1 MSLIDAPV
9 ALLDRVLGRR
19 SVAPDDPLVRRIER
33 AMRRLQPDPLY
44 ERRLR
49 STVVNQYV
57 AAREG
62 IGQRHRAPREMGR
75 LGRAVLYAS
84 LGVALTATAAG
95 AAAQESLPGDLLYTA
110 KLRLEEIRI
119 EIAPASVRV
128 DLAAIA
134 VEERL
139 AEVETLAAAGEWA
152 RVYSAA
158 PMLDA
163 AVDRLAAFGLP
174 NDAAQLRGVQRHAAV
189 LTELLQDAPA
199 AAQAGLE
206 RALGASTGGGAGEP
220 PAGGASG
227 TQDVEAPQDQSQPAK
242 SPKPTK
248 SPKPAKTAEPAN
260 DPPST
265 EASDPTP
272 KPTPNPPGGGGA
284 DGQGGP
290 GGPGGPPG
298 SPPQPS
304 GRP

>member
-1 MSLIDAPV
+1 MSLIDAPM

-19 SVAPDDPLVRRIER
+19 SLAPDDPMVRRIER
-33 AMRRLQPDPLY
+33 AVRRLQPDPLY

-62 IGQRHRAPREMGR
+62 ISQRHRTPREMGR

-110 KLRLEEIRI
+110 KLRLEEIRM

-128 DLAAIA
+128 DLAAMA

-139 AEVETLAAAGEWA
+139 VEVETLAAAGEWV
-152 RVYSAA
+152 RVNSAV

-174 NDAAQLRGVQRHAAV
+174 NDAPQLRGVQRHAAV
-189 LTELLQDAPA
+189 LAELLQDAPA

-206 RALGASTGGGAGEP
+206 HAMGASTGGGGAGEP

-227 TQDVEAPQDQSQPAK
+227 TQNVDTPEDPSQPAT

-248 SPKPAKTAEPAN
+248 SPKATKSPAPIGSHTAAPQ
-260 DPPST
+260 ST
-265 EASDPTP
+265 APPTP
-272 KPTPNPPGGGGA
+272 DTPGAGGGG
-284 DGQGGP
+284 
-290 GGPGGPPG
+290 GGPGGPP
-298 SPPQPS
+298 SSLPQPS

>member
-1 MSLIDAPV
+1 MSLIDAPM

-33 AMRRLQPDPLY
+33 AVRRLQPDPLY

-84 LGVALTATAAG
+84 LGVALTATVAG

-110 KLRLEEIRI
+110 KLRLEEIRM
-119 EIAPASVRV
+119 EIAPPSVRV
-128 DLAAIA
+128 DLAAMA

-152 RVYSAA
+152 RVNSAA

-163 AVDRLAAFGLP
+163 AVDWLAAFGLP
-174 NDAAQLRGVQRHAAV
+174 NDAPQLRGVQRHAAV
-189 LTELLQDAPA
+189 LAELLQDAPA
-199 AAQAGLE
+199 AAQAGIE
-206 RALGASTGGGAGEP
+206 RALSASTGGGSAGER
-220 PAGGASG
+220 PAGGSPGAPDG
-227 TQDVEAPQDQSQPAK
+227 TSNDQAQ
-242 SPKPTK
+242 PTK
-248 SPKPAKTAEPAN
+248 SPKPTQSPKATKSPAPIGSHPAAPQSTAP
-260 DPPST
+260 
-265 EASDPTP
+265 PTP
-272 KPTPNPPGGGGA
+272 DAPGAGGGG
-284 DGQGGP
+284 
-290 GGPGGPPG
+290 GGPGGPP
-298 SPPQPS
+298 SSLPQPS
-304 GRP
+304 IGP

>member
-1 MSLIDAPV
+1 
-9 ALLDRVLGRR
+9 
-19 SVAPDDPLVRRIER
+19 
-33 AMRRLQPDPLY
+33 
-44 ERRLR
+44 
-49 STVVNQYV
+49 
-57 AAREG
+57 
-62 IGQRHRAPREMGR
+62 MGR

-220 PAGGASG
+220 PAGSASG